1 MKTGPRRRTRRPWR
15 LVATAT
21 AAVLTATLIQASGVP
36 AVAQAAWRKPALPQ
50 AEDPVAGGPA
60 GKAVPR
66 TL

>member
-1 MKTGPRRRTRRPWR
+1 M
-15 LVATAT
+15 ATAV
-21 AAVLTATLIQASGVP
+21 VLTGTLIQASGVP

-66 TL
+66 TVTKGPRTPAKAPATSWP

>member
-1 MKTGPRRRTRRPWR
+1 MQVRPGRRTGRPWR
-15 LVATAT
+15 RVAMATAV
-21 AAVLTATLIQASGVP
+21 VLTGTLIQASGVP